1 MRTPRRRRGA
11 LPSLLTL
18 SLVGPA
24 LVAAAALPAVA
35 VDDPPTVSADD
46 ALLSIAPVGTYATG
60 QFDESAAEIVAF
72 DPSTDRAFVVNA
84 QSGRVD
90 VLDAAD
96 PTSPTSDG
104 HVDTAGTP
112 VAGGGSIP
120 SGAVANSVAVR
131 ADGLVVVAVEAP
143 EKTDPGWLM
152 VVDGRSLTSL
162 GAVRVGALP
171 DMVTLTADG
180 TRAVVANEG
189 EPSDDYAVD
198 PEGSVAVVDLP
209 GGLAAPGA
217 GDVRIADFHGFEAG
231 GTKTLPDGVRIFG
244 PEVDAV
250 HPVSA
255 NLEPEYVALDDDGTT
270 AWVTLQEND
279 AIAEVDLDSATVT
292 TVRALGSKDH
302 SVAGQGL
309 DPSDRDG
316 AGGGPAVKIGTR
328 PVRGLFM
335 PDSVHSYTAG
345 GRTYLV
351 TANEGDAREWGDYV
365 EPARVK
371 DLGDDGLAPICADA
385 PAADLTGDDQLGRL
399 NVSTASGLSDDGSCY
414 EELYSFGARS
424 FSIWSADG
432 DLVFDSGDAF
442 ERITAEAAPD
452 FFNSNHSESNLEGR
466 SDDKGPEP
474 EAVTVGTV
482 GDRTYAFV
490 GFERVGGI
498 AVFDVT
504 TPADSSFVTYLNNR
518 DFSVSVEDAADVDA
532 ALAQAGDLGPE
543 SIAFVDPADSP
554 SGKAMLVVGNEVSGT
569 TTFFDVTAQFASTSA
584 PVVEGDPTVGS
595 ELTAT
600 VGAWSPAAD
609 FTYTWLRDGEP
620 IDGATSAAY
629 TPTSADAGAAIM
641 VRVTGTAPS
650 HAATSRESAAVQVVA
665 APGDGD
671 GGTDGDGG
679 DGATGGP
686 GEVPD
691 ASGGLLPDAGAPVTW
706 LALLAALAAVVGGG
720 VLVRRRAGAPV
731 E

>member
-1 MRTPRRRRGA
+1 M

-18 SLVGPA
+18 PLVGTA

-35 VDDPPTVSADD
+35 VEDPPTVSVDD
-46 ALLSIAPVGTYATG
+46 ALLSIAPIGTYETG
-60 QFDESAAEIVAF
+60 QFDQSAAEIVAF
-72 DPSTDRAFVVNA
+72 DPGTDRAFVVNA

-90 VLDAAD
+90 VVDASD
-96 PTSPTSDG
+96 PSAPVSDG
-104 HVDTAGTP
+104 HVDAAGTP

-152 VVDGRSLTSL
+152 AVDGRSLTPL

-180 TRAVVANEG
+180 TRAVLANEG
-189 EPSDDYAVD
+189 EPSDDYTVD

-217 GDVRIADFHGFEAG
+217 ADVRIADFHAFEAG
-231 GTKTLPDGVRIFG
+231 GTKTLPDGVRVFG

-255 NLEPEYVALDDDGTT
+255 NLEPEYVALDEGGTT
-270 AWVTLQEND
+270 AWVTLQENN

-292 TVRALGSKDH
+292 AVRALGSKDH

-316 AGGGPAVKIGTR
+316 TGGGPAVRIGTW

-385 PAADLTGDDQLGRL
+385 PAADLTGDAELGRL
-399 NVSTASGLSDDGSCY
+399 NVSIASGLSDDGSCY
-414 EELYSFGARS
+414 EELYSFGTRS

-442 ERITAEAAPD
+442 ERIIAEATPD

-474 EAVTVGTV
+474 EAVTIGAV

-490 GFERVGGI
+490 GFERVGGV

-504 TPADSSFVTYLNNR
+504 TPASSTFVTYLNNR
-518 DFSVSVEDAADVDA
+518 DFSVSVEDADDVDA

-543 SIAFVDPADSP
+543 SIAFVDPTDSP
-554 SGKAMLVVGNEVSGT
+554 TGKAMLVVGNEVSGT
-569 TTFFDVTAQFASTSA
+569 TTFFDVTAEFASTSA

-595 ELTAT
+595 ELTAS

-620 IDGATSAAY
+620 IDGATSSTY
-629 TPTSADAGAAIM
+629 TPTVDDVGAALT

-650 HAATSRESAAVQVVA
+650 HAPTSRESAAVDVVAA
-665 APGDGD
+665 APGDDDGATDGD
-671 GGTDGDGG
+671 GGDGG
-679 DGATGGP
+679 DGATGGS
-686 GEVPD
+686 GEAPD

-706 LALLAALAAVVGGG
+706 LALLAALAAVAGGG
-720 VLVRRRAGAPV
+720 VLVRRRA
-731 E
+731 